1 MVDPTV
7 HRACSDQSLK
17 TMMEICVR
25 CLLKDPLE
33 RPSIEDVLWNLQFAS
48 QVQEGWLQNSNSP
61 SIRGSPSPAA
71 SSLPPHSRLHI
82 TTLESPRDSGI
93 LKLILHGV
101 L

>member
-7 HRACSDQSLK
+7 HRTCSDQSLK

-25 CLLKDPLE
+25 CLIKDHLE

-48 QVQEGWLQNSNSP
+48 QVQEGWLQNSNPP

-71 SSLPPHSRLHI
+71 SSLPPPSRLHI
-82 TTLESPRDSGI
+82 TTLESPRDSGTF
-93 LKLILHGV
+93 KSVLHH
-101 L
+101 LL